1 MKLEKIKK
9 ILLSDDNGLATNNS
23 KSDLPLYGWLLFL
36 SIIISVIFVLSNG
49 DIIIAFVFLF
59 ILAIVSI
66 SIFRLD
72 IGFCFFVSAVLLFDQ
87 HLHMSFIPITSHA
100 FYFTNIKQIPY
111 LPSFEAGVLTPMEIH
126 LLGLMTIWALR
137 LAIRKDTQI
146 IPIKIWLPALMFLS
160 WLFVSFFYGQAR
172 GGNFLSALWEVR
184 ALFYLCLM
192 YFFVPQVIQTKQQIS
207 MLIWFIICA
216 IAFKALQG
224 VYRFVILGFQF
235 GGNDTLTNSE
245 DPIFI
250 ITLLVLLLSLT
261 IFSVDI
267 KQRRALRYLL
277 PVLILGFYV
286 GQRRATYASL
296 IITMIA
302 FIFILPKDKGIKLLK
317 YLCVFMVILVLYLAI
332 FWNSTSESGQLAQK
346 IKSMFYLDPSKMSA
360 RDYSSNLYREFEN
373 YNLSMTI
380 RHSPFL
386 GIGFGNKYGQW
397 LSFWGLENLG
407 TLSYIP
413 HNSILWLL
421 SKTGSYGF
429 FIFFFFI
436 NTFLFYSSILIRKT
450 VDPYLKSISIVSA
463 LAIINQL
470 VVVFV
475 EMHLSFYRTMIYLGV
490 LMGLLSTI
498 SNLALAMRVS
508 ETKVTEER
516 SDHI

>member
-1 MKLEKIKK
+1 MKLEKVK
-9 ILLSDDNGLATNNS
+9 ILFLAGYKRLSANNG
-23 KSDLPLYGWLLFL
+23 KPDLPLYAWLLFL
-36 SIIISVIFVLSNG
+36 SIIISVIFVQSEG
-49 DIIIAFVFLF
+49 EIIIPIAFIF

-66 SIFRLD
+66 SIYRLD
-72 IGFCFFVSAVLLFDQ
+72 LGFCFFISSVLLFDQ
-87 HLHMSFIPITSHA
+87 HLHMNFIPITSYA

-126 LLGLMTIWALR
+126 LFGLMAIWALR
-137 LAIRKDTQI
+137 LAIKKETQL
-146 IPIKIWLPALMFLS
+146 IPIKLWLPALMFLS
-160 WLFVSFFYGQAR
+160 WLLVSFFYGQLR

-192 YFFVPQVIQTKQQIS
+192 YIFVPQVIQTKQQIS
-207 MLIWFIICA
+207 MIIWFIICA
-216 IAFKALQG
+216 IAFKAFQG

-235 GGNDTLTNSE
+235 GGHDTLTNSE

-250 ITLLVLLLSLT
+250 ITLIVLLLSLT
-261 IFSVDI
+261 IFSVDV

-286 GQRRATYASL
+286 GQRRATYASF

-302 FIFILPKDKGIKLLK
+302 FIFILPKDKGIKFLK
-317 YLCVFMVILVLYLAI
+317 YLSLFIVVLGLYLAI

-386 GIGFGNKYGQW
+386 GIGFGNKYGHW
-397 LSFWGLENLG
+397 LSFWGLEDIGL
-407 TLSYIP
+407 LSYIP

-429 FIFFFFI
+429 FFFFLFI
-436 NTFLFYSSILIRKT
+436 NTYLFYSATLIVKT
-450 VDPYLKSISIVSA
+450 TDTYLKSISIVSA
-463 LAIINQL
+463 LAIVNQL

-475 EMHLSFYRTMIYLGV
+475 EMHLSFYRTMVYLGV
-490 LMGLLSTI
+490 LMGLMSVIADIQKKSVELSNEPI
-498 SNLALAMRVS
+498 S
-508 ETKVTEER
+508 
-516 SDHI
+516 